1 MKWGATLSSCMFKK
15 MEQKKNGGEKKM
27 KNNTIGLL
35 MVAIVAIGI
44 FALPRQQRSS
54 RDSTHGIT

>member
-1 MKWGATLSSCMFKK
+1 
-15 MEQKKNGGEKKM
+15 M